1 MNAIRPNHTLRAG
14 ATPHPAQSVTTYLPR
29 PTPLPAAPP
38 PIGAAPQRF
47 GNGRI
52 ELQLYPAATAHDRI
66 AAAALL
72 LSGTGF
78 AITPAP
84 ETETETETET
94 R

>member
-1 MNAIRPNHTLRAG
+1 MNAIRLHT
-14 ATPHPAQSVTTYLPR
+14 TPRPARSVTTYLPR

-38 PIGAAPQRF
+38 PIGAAPIRY

-78 AITPAP
+78 AITP
-84 ETETETETET
+84 ETET